1 MGVVDGFKGAGLF
14 AKIAFGL
21 LLVATLFAWIAYTC
35 TGWGEATSGT
45 NEGRHY
51 GLWRS
56 CSDDKYTPTCIQ
68 LDGWANDWYAT
79 CQAFVTFGFFGI
91 NVGLFL
97 LILYMFVP
105 SCLKNG
111 EIGMAAAIVCIVT
124 GVLYL
129 IGVIVYGA
137 KFDKD
142 YIDPGSNNPTWGDF
156 ELGYCFGLSIV
167 ALILEIVAGVLIF
180 LDSKKGGTSPSA

>member
-1 MGVVDGFKGAGLF
+1 MDCLQYYDNCLLAFDTDIEHKMRAILF
-14 AKIAFGL
+14 FI
-21 LLVATLFAWIAYTC
+21 Y
-35 TGWGEATSGT
+35 
-45 NEGRHY
+45 
-51 GLWRS
+51 
-56 CSDDKYTPTCIQ
+56 
-68 LDGWANDWYAT
+68 
-79 CQAFVTFGFFGI
+79 
-91 NVGLFL
+91 LFL
-97 LILYMFVP
+97 FSV
-105 SCLKNG
+105 S
-111 EIGMAAAIVCIVT
+111 